1 MEEETDFIE
10 IHFPS
15 RFISW
20 ILKDWIPYAMPYTSQ
35 HSNSNY
41 SEIHV
46 LQPKK
51 SFYSILIQM
60 NSYYTMIL
68 IYLLMINA
76 LNTLFNFSSKNVGRW
91 IPL

>member
-35 HSNSNY
+35 HSNSKY

-46 LQPKK
+46 LQTKK
-51 SFYSILIQM
+51 SFYSIQ
-60 NSYYTMIL
+60 Y
-68 IYLLMINA
+68 
-76 LNTLFNFSSKNVGRW
+76 K
-91 IPL
+91 